1 MKTNDFDEL
10 AGRIDGVAQALLRI
24 VAELEMARLMDGPRL
39 SAVWRQAR
47 PEQLAIDQQLQASRH
62 VLHQMADSLD
72 AARQHRSE
80 HRSPEH

>member
-24 VAELEMARLMDGPRL
+24 VAELEIARLMDGPRL
-39 SAVWRQAR
+39 SAAWRQAR
-47 PEQLAIDQQLQASRH
+47 PEHLALDQQLHASRH

-72 AARQHRSE
+72 AAREFRSTA
-80 HRSPEH
+80 H